1 MTPPH
6 ALAVAHLGLVER
18 VARQLGLRRS
28 NALEDCLQGGRVAL
42 LKAAERFDPSYGV
55 AFPHFA
61 RPAIAGAIKACLCA
75 LGAVREPIKRV
86 SQRAAR
92 NERVHPVTVGAVEEL
107 AAQDGGEDA
116 LLERIDQGRREAW
129 LRTQLS
135 QVPRA
140 STDALLSTV
149 GGMPVGEYARR
160 VGVCRNTVTTR
171 AQAAMSHLRL
181 AAARAGASSWTIH
194 DLGRPEGA
202 AGSADAMATQASA
215 LASCSTWGRLC
226 NRRQFVQ

>member
-1 MTPPH
+1 V
-6 ALAVAHLGLVER
+6 ALRDVSTLALEHLGLVER

-28 NALEDCLQGGRVAL
+28 NALEDCLQEGRVAL

-92 NERVHPVTVGAVEEL
+92 KERAHPLTVPYVEGGGPSQTDDAAYHLGGSDFALKIANSIVNRAVASLGAST
-107 AAQDGGEDA
+107 EDDLIEA
-116 LLERIDQGRREAW
+116 IDQRREVDW
-129 LRTQLS
+129 LRSQLR
-135 QVPRA
+135 QIPQAR
-140 STDALLSTV
+140 TDALLSTV

-181 AAARAGASSWTIH
+181 AAEDQGGA
-194 DLGRPEGA
+194 E
-202 AGSADAMATQASA
+202 
-215 LASCSTWGRLC
+215 
-226 NRRQFVQ
+226 